1 MTMIR
6 TIVAAT
12 DFSPGSHAAV
22 ERAVQPA
29 EAHGASRRLL
39 HAFDVSA
46 WHSLKG
52 VFDPQRLTMRPP
64 RLADA
69 AAPERSDGNAGNADR
84 A

>member
-64 RLADA
+64 PTCGCSGA
-69 AAPERSDGNAGNADR
+69 
-84 A
+84 